1 MSWEVR
7 LRIFQSCITLTTRNT
22 EFEKKTKYQKKSP
35 ICVREKIVKNQI
47 SIVDHFKHAFDIPL
61 TPNVIVI
68 TGKLDASALQ

>member
-35 ICVREKIVKNQI
+35 ICVTKKIVKNQI
-47 SIVDHFKHAFDIPL
+47 SIGVHFKHAFDIPL
-61 TPNVIVI
+61 TPYVIVI
-68 TGKLDASALQ
+68 TEKLGASALR